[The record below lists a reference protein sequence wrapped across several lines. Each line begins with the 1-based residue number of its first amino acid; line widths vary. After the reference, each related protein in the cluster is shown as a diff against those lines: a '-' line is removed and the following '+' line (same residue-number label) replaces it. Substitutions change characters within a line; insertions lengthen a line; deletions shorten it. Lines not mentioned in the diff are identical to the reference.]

1 MKLSKRTTTLLS
13 VLLFCTSAFASAPDT
28 LLVMLQGSSSA
39 RLSELVENN
48 GGTVTHNLHVIN
60 AVGAKLDSQQL
71 EEILKS
77 SLVTRHID
85 DLAAT
90 ESPIEAP
97 QIQETCKVRGH
108 IELDFVPDGIQWRL
122 YKKVNSPASMSK
134 LELSWPAT
142 LGHVTKISLAG
153 KVVSPSLYDTKA
165 LGTLVIDFPPSMQP
179 QIEELDNLEII
190 FQASSKKIEQSP
202 LRQRDFTLKA
212 SFDEG
217 CDTDLVPGYDNNHE
231 DFYYNSAASVDA
243 LHLQGVTGKGVTVAV
258 LDSGLWEHDALVNN
272 TEGKNRV
279 LARYDALT
287 DVLDSEVVDESG
299 HGTHI
304 ASIIAHSGPTQR
316 NGAPTGT
323 YKGVAPDANLVAIK
337 VLDANGLAHVLEIV
351 RGIQWVIDNRE
362 KYGIRILNLS
372 FAQTPRWPYWED
384 PVNQAVMMAWESGIV
399 VVAAAGNE
407 GPGAET
413 IGSPGNIP
421 YIITVGAVTDS
432 WTWNSRDDDYIPDF
446 SSRGPTPS
454 GHAKPDIVALGGHMT
469 GLIRPESAM
478 ALGQPEDMLRT
489 GEFVSTGS
497 SQASALVSG
506 ILALLLQLE
515 PDLTP
520 DELKCKLITSAE
532 PAINSDG
539 LLAYSPFQQG
549 YGYVTASRALL
560 FGQNSCDGLT
570 LLAEMKGE
578 EHFYGPAIVQKDG
591 SPGLPAF
598 RGKVSAEPS
607 EKGLSVNRKWGV
619 KDHIE
624 QRPATA
630 PGAAL
635 PHEMSFDWQK
645 FYLQEKAIVDSLGNS
660 ISPVAP

>member
-1 MKLSKRTTTLLS
+1 
-13 VLLFCTSAFASAPDT
+13 
-28 LLVMLQGSSSA
+28 
-39 RLSELVENN
+39 
-48 GGTVTHNLHVIN
+48 
-60 AVGAKLDSQQL
+60 
-71 EEILKS
+71 
-77 SLVTRHID
+77 
-85 DLAAT
+85 
-90 ESPIEAP
+90 
-97 QIQETCKVRGH
+97 
-108 IELDFVPDGIQWRL
+108 
-122 YKKVNSPASMSK
+122 
-134 LELSWPAT
+134 
-142 LGHVTKISLAG
+142 
-153 KVVSPSLYDTKA
+153 
-165 LGTLVIDFPPSMQP
+165 
-179 QIEELDNLEII
+179 
-190 FQASSKKIEQSP
+190 
-202 LRQRDFTLKA
+202 
-212 SFDEG
+212 
-217 CDTDLVPGYDNNHE
+217 
-231 DFYYNSAASVDA
+231 
-243 LHLQGVTGKGVTVAV
+243 
-258 LDSGLWEHDALVNN
+258 
-272 TEGKNRV
+272 
-279 LARYDALT
+279 
-287 DVLDSEVVDESG
+287 
-299 HGTHI
+299 
-304 ASIIAHSGPTQR
+304 
-316 NGAPTGT
+316 
-323 YKGVAPDANLVAIK
+323 
-337 VLDANGLAHVLEIV
+337 
-351 RGIQWVIDNRE
+351 
-362 KYGIRILNLS
+362 
-372 FAQTPRWPYWED
+372 
-384 PVNQAVMMAWESGIV
+384 
-399 VVAAAGNE
+399 
-407 GPGAET
+407 
-413 IGSPGNIP
+413 
-421 YIITVGAVTDS
+421 
-432 WTWNSRDDDYIPDF
+432 
-446 SSRGPTPS
+446 
-454 GHAKPDIVALGGHMT
+454 
-469 GLIRPESAM
+469 M

-560 FGQNSCDGLT
+560 FGQNSCDGLN